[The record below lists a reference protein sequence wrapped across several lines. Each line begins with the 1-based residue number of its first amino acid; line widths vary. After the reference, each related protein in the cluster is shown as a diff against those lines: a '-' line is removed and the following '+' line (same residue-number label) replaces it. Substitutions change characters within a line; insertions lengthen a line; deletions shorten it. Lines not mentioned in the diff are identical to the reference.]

1 MIEDQ
6 AGSFT
11 WGSGRPTFSV
21 LMPVHDPELADLERA
36 IGSVQSQLWPFVEL
50 CLVDDGSTR
59 HEIRAL
65 LDGIAKEPGVRF
77 ARHARAQGI
86 SAATNAALTLA
97 TGEFVIFLDHDDEL
111 TDDAISALAEAIR
124 REPNADFVYSD
135 HDVIDEQ
142 GTRLQTAF
150 KPDWSPELLL
160 SYMYIGHVKVAR
172 RTLAH
177 ALDGFREGFPG
188 AADYDFL
195 LRLTERTDRIVHVPR
210 VLYHWR
216 AAVRSM
222 ARHGDTK
229 REAFE
234 SGRRAVQEA
243 LERRGVAADA
253 EWPAWAQRARV
264 GVYRPRFH
272 AMADPPL
279 VSIVIPTRDRLDLI
293 RDCVTSIEERTTYP
307 NYEIVIADNDSTD
320 PATVE
325 WLANLPHRIVSCPG
339 DFNFS
344 RIVNEA
350 TEASRGEY
358 VILLNNDTL
367 VVTRDW
373 IEELVGAA
381 RLEGVGVVGA
391 KLLYPDGRIQH
402 AGVTLGIHGLTAHA
416 FDGCR
421 DSFAPL
427 EYGFFAHVL
436 RDASAVTAACFL
448 VSREE
453 FLELG
458 GLDEAE
464 LGVAWNDTDFCLRMG
479 AAGRRVVLNPSAEL
493 IHVTSA
499 SRGDAKNDIEVGVM
513 FDRWSEVIERD
524 PYYNPNLSRLHTDF
538 RLRTHVD
545 ERAHFHYAAT
555 GFRIPALDPE
565 RPGRVQVA
573 GPDRLDPTTAIE
585 IAFAQS
591 EALGQLSA
599 VTGVHT
605 KADEMVHWLA
615 SRPLLGRPRVR
626 RLGARVWGWARA
638 FRATSVGD
646 RVLRRFGL
654 VR

>member
-1 MIEDQ
+1 MTEDQ
-6 AGSFT
+6 AGSLT
-11 WGSGRPTFSV
+11 WPARRPTFSV
-21 LMPVHDPELADLERA
+21 LMPVHDPELADFERA

-59 HEIRAL
+59 HEICVT
-65 LDGIAKEPGVRF
+65 LDGLAKEPGVRF
-77 ARHARAQGI
+77 ARHSRARGI
-86 SAATNAALTLA
+86 AAATNAALALA

-111 TDDAISALAEAIR
+111 TDDAISALAEALR
-124 REPNADFVYSD
+124 REPSADFLYSD

-142 GTRLQTAF
+142 GVRLQTAF

-172 RTLAH
+172 RTLAEE
-177 ALDGFREGFPG
+177 LGGFREGFPG

-195 LRLTERTDRIVHVPR
+195 LRLTERTERIVHVPR

-229 REAFE
+229 TEAFE

-243 LERRGVAADA
+243 LERRGIAADA

-307 NYEIVIADNDSTD
+307 NFEIVVADNDSSD
-320 PATVE
+320 PDTVE
-325 WLANLPHRIVSCPG
+325 WLASLPHRVVSCPG

-344 RIVNEA
+344 RIVNQA
-350 TEASRGEY
+350 VEASHGEY
-358 VILLNNDTL
+358 VVLLNNDTL

-381 RLEGVGVVGA
+381 RIEGVGVVGA

-421 DSFAPL
+421 DGFAPL

-448 VSREE
+448 VSRAAY
-453 FLELG
+453 LELG

-479 AAGRRVVLNPSAEL
+479 ASGRRVVVNPAAEL

-499 SRGDAKNDIEVGVM
+499 SRGDAKNDREVGVM
-513 FDRWSEVIERD
+513 FDRWSEPIERD

-538 RLRTHVD
+538 RLRTRVD
-545 ERAHFHYAAT
+545 ERAHFHYT
-555 GFRIPALDPE
+555 PDGFRTPSPDAEGL
-565 RPGRVQVA
+565 GRVAVA
-573 GPDRLDPTTAIE
+573 GPDRLDPSVALE
-585 IAFAQS
+585 VALAQS
-591 EALGQLSA
+591 EALGALSTA
-599 VTGVHT
+599 
-605 KADEMVHWLA
+605 ADAHGQADDLVRWLA
-615 SRPLLGRPRVR
+615 ARPLLGRPSVR
-626 RLGARVWGWARA
+626 RLGAWIWGWARA
-638 FRATSVGD
+638 FRATSTGD
-646 RVLRRFGL
+646 RVLRRLGL